1 MEITKDIKYVGVN
14 DYDIE
19 LFEGQYAVQN
29 GMAQISSS
37 KNLTFIQEEVH
48 VKSAIDEQ
56 SRAQLEALAKALVVD

>member
-19 LFEGQYAVQN
+19 LLEGQYAVQN
-29 GMAQISSS
+29 GMAQLSSS

>member
-19 LFEGQYAVQN
+19 LFDAVEN
-29 GMAQISSS
+29 GMAQLSSS

>member
-1 MEITKDIKYVGVN
+1 MILNCLKVSMLYRTVWH
-14 DYDIE
+14 
-19 LFEGQYAVQN
+19 
-29 GMAQISSS
+29 SSHHR

>member
-14 DYDIE
+14 DHDIE

-29 GMAQISSS
+29 GMAQLSSS